1 MIKFL
6 AELTERTLSGL
17 DITADEAKRL
27 LGIETQPDIISLMSF
42 ANRIRHHYKGSSIDT
57 CAIINARSGKCSE
70 DCRFCSQSIH
80 YNTDIDV
87 YPLVHDDEIVA
98 RAREAVDF
106 GAGRFGIVVSGKGV
120 GNDAEKQSLCKAIS
134 GLHSKVGLEPCA
146 SLGVLSPESARL
158 FREAGLKRYHHNLE
172 TAESFFPEICSTH
185 SYEARINTIKIAKEE
200 GFQVCC
206 GGIFGIGE
214 SPAQRLEFAFTLKEL
229 DVDSIPLN
237 FLNPIPGTPLEAAEP
252 LHPMEILKTIALFRF
267 VHPAKDI
274 RICGGRQRNLRG
286 TQGLAYIAGA
296 NAVMIGNY
304 LTIPGSDPVLDLE
317 LIRDLMLEPV

>member
-6 AELTERTLSGL
+6 TELTGRIISGQ
-17 DITADEAKRL
+17 DITEDEAKRL
-27 LGIETQPDIISLMSF
+27 LDITEQPDIISLMSF
-42 ANRIRHHYKGSSIDT
+42 ANKIRHQFKGSDIDT

-70 DCRFCSQSIH
+70 DCRFCSQSVH

-87 YPLVHDDEIVA
+87 YPLVNDEEIVE
-98 RAREAVDF
+98 RAKEAIGF

-120 GNDAEKQSLCKAIS
+120 KGDDDRESLCKAIS
-134 GLHSKVGLEPCA
+134 GLQSKAGLEPCA
-146 SLGVLSPESARL
+146 SLGVLTPETARL

-185 SYEARINTIKIAKEE
+185 SYETRIDTIKVAKQE

-267 VHPAKDI
+267 VHPTKDI

-286 TQGLAYIAGA
+286 IQGLAYIAGA

-304 LTIPGSDPVLDLE
+304 LTVPGSDPALDLE
-317 LIRDLMLEPV
+317 LIRDLMLEPK